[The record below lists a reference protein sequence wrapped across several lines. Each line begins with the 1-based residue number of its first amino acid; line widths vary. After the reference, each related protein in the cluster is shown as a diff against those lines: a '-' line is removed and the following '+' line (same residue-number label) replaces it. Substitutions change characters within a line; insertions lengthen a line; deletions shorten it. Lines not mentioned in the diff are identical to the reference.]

1 MRKEKDSIL
10 FSSQKAIVLLI
21 VPLGVFSRNVAFL
34 HWLHQGR
41 PAAPEALEC
50 LTKAFKLTVPAD
62 GMPSGPGP
70 YRQERRVSVVRPDI
84 KMKNDSPRRKKKRLN
99 SLFEGMETTEQT
111 RERTNTRRCISKGS
125 SQGTAKHATSKCS
138 FFCFL
143 VPGRSVTGQLP
154 PCPLKCCQ
162 LYCPFR
168 FSLSALLS
176 PCLQKVS

>member
-41 PAAPEALEC
+41 PAVPEALEC
-50 LTKAFKLTVPAD
+50 LPKAFKLTVPAD
-62 GMPSGPGP
+62 GIPSGPGP
-70 YRQERRVSVVRPDI
+70 YRQERQVSVVRPGI

-125 SQGTAKHATSKCS
+125 SQGTAKHTSSRCS
-138 FFCFL
+138 FLFFFRQF
-143 VPGRSVTGQLP
+143 GRSQVSCRL
-154 PCPLKCCQ
+154 
-162 LYCPFR
+162 
-168 FSLSALLS
+168 AL
-176 PCLQKVS
+176 